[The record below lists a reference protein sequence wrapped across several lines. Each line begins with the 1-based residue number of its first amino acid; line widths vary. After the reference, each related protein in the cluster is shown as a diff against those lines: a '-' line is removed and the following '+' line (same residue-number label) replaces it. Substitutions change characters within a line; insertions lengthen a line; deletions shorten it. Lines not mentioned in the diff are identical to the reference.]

1 MHVLPPQ
8 GHDLAASAPGQ
19 HQQPQRRRRVHR
31 KPFLRLQLVQHPAE
45 TAELLLRQEALKPAR
60 PVLGHEA
67 AGVATRRDQP
77 PCFRLIENARQ
88 SADRL
93 VRRGGRHAQTVVQV
107 GDMFAPERGCRQLA
121 KRGQNVLGDH
131 PAISPGRV
139 RLAPHR
145 HMLPEISFREFAHRR
160 PGCRAQ
166 PRLQLLPRLDAG
178 QQHRPPPP
186 CLVGGDHPV
195 PTDRNPLRP
204 AGPAA
209 LHQIDPGSRAIHPH
223 PEARKIPIPVDD
235 VLALDRQPVD
245 NAVRQRRNRSG
256 PGG

>member
-1 MHVLPPQ
+1 
-8 GHDLAASAPGQ
+8 
-19 HQQPQRRRRVHR
+19 
-31 KPFLRLQLVQHPAE
+31 
-45 TAELLLRQEALKPAR
+45 
-60 PVLGHEA
+60 
-67 AGVATRRDQP
+67 
-77 PCFRLIENARQ
+77 
-88 SADRL
+88 
-93 VRRGGRHAQTVVQV
+93 
-107 GDMFAPERGCRQLA
+107 MFAPERGCRQLA

-160 PGCRAQ
+160 PGCRAR

-178 QQHRPPPP
+178 QQHRSPPP

-195 PTDRNPLRP
+195 PADRNPLRP

-209 LHQIDPGSRAIHPH
+209 LHQINPGSRAIHPH
-223 PEARKIPIPVDD
+223 PEARMIPIPVDD

-245 NAVRQRRNRSG
+245 NAVRQRPSLQLHHAAPLFSVPYAVSIGGDRSPPSG
-256 PGG
+256 AAALTRRMSASMLPPTRATAVFSASRARCA